1 MLSRSSSQR
10 PPLVGDFVP
19 KRPTSKGTPPIL
31 KRKFS
36 ETECDTLD
44 LAIEEMSDD
53 ALGRFWGMYFLNALS
68 TLHLPIH
75 LLVDFA
81 VAFVLLDIIRK
92 SKFRIPDEPLA
103 RLQNRNILRVPSKS
117 NIPSGSSTAQ
127 PGSASRSNSKYSSRW
142 SIRSGTGKLK
152 DLTIGMMLQPRRW
165 SL

>member
-1 MLSRSSSQR
+1 MLTRSSSQR

-19 KRPTSKGTPPIL
+19 KRPTGKATPPTL
-31 KRKFS
+31 KRKLS
-36 ETECDTLD
+36 EMECDTLD
-44 LAIEEMSDD
+44 LAIEELSDD

-75 LLVDFA
+75 LLMDLA

-103 RLQNRNILRVPSKS
+103 RLQTRNVLRVPSKS

-127 PGSASRSNSKYSSRW
+127 PGGTSHSSSKYRSRW
-142 SIRSGTGKLK
+142 SVRSGTGKLK

>member
-10 PPLVGDFVP
+10 PPLIGDFVP
-19 KRPTSKGTPPIL
+19 KRPTGKGTPP
-31 KRKFS
+31 RKFS
-36 ETECDTLD
+36 ESDCDTLD
-44 LAIEEMSDD
+44 LAVDELSDD
-53 ALGRFWGMYFLNALS
+53 ALGRFWGMCFLNALS

-75 LLVDFA
+75 LLMDLA

-103 RLQNRNILRVPSKS
+103 RLQSRNVLRAPSKS
-117 NIPSGSSTAQ
+117 NIPSGSSTAP
-127 PGSASRSNSKYSSRW
+127 PGSASRSNPKYSSRW
-142 SIRSGTGKLK
+142 STRSATGKLK

>member
-10 PPLVGDFVP
+10 PPLVGDFIP
-19 KRPTSKGTPPIL
+19 KRPTGRATPPAP

-36 ETECDTLD
+36 EMGCDTLD
-44 LAIEEMSDD
+44 LAIEELSDD
-53 ALGRFWGMYFLNALS
+53 ALGRFWGMCFLNALS
-68 TLHLPIH
+68 TTHSFTRAL
-75 LLVDFA
+75 A

-103 RLQNRNILRVPSKS
+103 RLQTQNVLRTPSRS

-127 PGSASRSNSKYSSRW
+127 PESASRSKLKYRSGW
-142 SIRSGTGKLK
+142 SMRSGTGKLK
-152 DLTIGMMLQPRRW
+152 DLTIGMLLQPRRW